1 MIEVKLFID
10 TEAEFQELKK
20 GFQEGFADTIA
31 TIENGEIMYE
41 LYIED
46 GRLTCYECEHIKDG
60 DYEGYETVDETNLTY
75 IMDESETL
83 EDFVMHVFRLM
94 MWLKDQL

>member
-10 TEAEFQELKK
+10 TETEFQELKK

-41 LYIED
+41 LYMD
-46 GRLTCYECEHIKDG
+46 NGRLTCYECEHIEDE
-60 DYEGYETVDETNLTY
+60 DYNGYVTVDETDGSY
-75 IMDESETL
+75 IMDKSETL
-83 EDFVMHVFRLM
+83 EDFAIHVFRLM
-94 MWLKDQL
+94 M